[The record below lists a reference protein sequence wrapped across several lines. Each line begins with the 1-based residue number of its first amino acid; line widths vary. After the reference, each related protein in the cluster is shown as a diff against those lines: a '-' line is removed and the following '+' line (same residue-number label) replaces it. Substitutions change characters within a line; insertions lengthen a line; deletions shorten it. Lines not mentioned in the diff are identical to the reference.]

1 MADEKPPMEAQPVA
15 GELEPAPAPDDE
27 AYAETWSSPLPI
39 PEHIAQ
45 YEAVLPGSF
54 ERMLSLWERQ
64 TAHDQSLEQQDL
76 EHEHEMDTRT
86 VELYKRGQWFALTSI
101 LVIMGVACLAIVKG
115 YPWLSGLFGVS
126 GLAAIVSMFLLREK
140 ETSESDS

>member
-39 PEHIAQ
+39 PEHVAQ

-76 EHEHEMDTRT
+76 EHEHEMETRT
-86 VELYKRGQWFALTSI
+86 VEL
-101 LVIMGVACLAIVKG
+101 
-115 YPWLSGLFGVS
+115 
-126 GLAAIVSMFLLREK
+126 
-140 ETSESDS
+140 